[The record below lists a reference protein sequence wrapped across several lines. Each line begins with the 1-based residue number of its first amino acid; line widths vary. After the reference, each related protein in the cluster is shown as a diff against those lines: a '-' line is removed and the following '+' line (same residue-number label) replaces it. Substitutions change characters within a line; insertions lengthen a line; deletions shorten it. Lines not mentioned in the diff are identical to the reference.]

1 MENIKIEK
9 MIHLQ
14 CTLEMIKVSLMGS
27 NKSYDLS
34 THFIEN
40 LSIINQYLILNN
52 IFLDKSYDLSTYDL
66 KFVN

>member
-1 MENIKIEK
+1 MYTWNDKSVIDGVKQV
-9 MIHLQ
+9 LWP
-14 CTLEMIKVSLMGS
+14 LY
-27 NKSYDLS
+27 KSYDLS